1 MYHFFITAIIILK
14 FGKGNIWPGKNFVVV
29 DLEYEKINTSNSQH
43 LLIIYYLLGPMLSI
57 LHIVSFLY

>member
-14 FGKGNIWPGKNFVVV
+14 FGEVLPGKNFVVM

-43 LLIIYYLLGPMLSI
+43 LLIIYYLLGPMLGI
-57 LHIVSFLY
+57 LHIVFFLY